1 MQTATAQTASNKQN
15 SPGSFSMRRLLTPIL
30 WMLAIS
36 SALPATDLQGVIADW
51 SCTQN
56 MVRYG
61 RDKVLKQNRGC
72 SMMKNYDRPAYG
84 LITQDKK
91 FYRLD
96 DNGNKLAREL
106 LANTP
111 DKDNLKVIVTG
122 DIDGDTIK
130 VTNMSLL

>member
-1 MQTATAQTASNKQN
+1 
-15 SPGSFSMRRLLTPIL
+15 MRRLLTPIF

-36 SALPATDLQGVIADW
+36 SALAATDLQGVVADW
-51 SCTQN
+51 SCTQD

-61 RDKVLKQNRGC
+61 RAKVLKQNRSC
-72 SMMKNYDRPAYG
+72 SMTKNYDRAAYG

-96 DNGNKLAREL
+96 DNGNKLARQL
-106 LANTP
+106 LANSP

-122 DIDGDTIK
+122 DIIPSQTGAGGDTIK
-130 VTNMSLL
+130 VTNMSEL